1 MERETYLPSN
11 TTSTTAVVVTT
22 LPYTVLQ
29 TDINDTLGVTQ
40 TVWYKYT
47 ADADDIVIGAFG
59 FGDLTTYRPRTR
71 VYIESGGSP
80 VAYLNI
86 VARNK
91 AVQFP
96 VVDTETYYLSFESLG
111 GNVTPAELSLNIQNA
126 PNLNAPI
133 GSILVNDDTD
143 GFPLV
148 ILSSSTGAVLQFQYP
163 FPAGEA
169 GDVLENGLMLVE
181 DNDANTVVV
190 YDTTFTV
197 VTTHAIGNSPCIRA
211 CHGADNFYVARQ
223 VNPVVVHIVDSTGAL
238 SGTTHTLTAVTTVK
252 AIAAANDES
261 VLYHAL
267 NTSGSAV
274 KQWDL
279 VGGAALADLAAGLAG
294 YYIPDILV
302 LADDTIIVLFVH
314 AVFGTTQVRRFN
326 ASGTLLNTYDMG
338 DSKLPAGTNPRLAYS
353 VDDPDSFWVWT
364 HDLSP
369 DVEGISRFR
378 EVQVSDG
385 TILSEVES
393 TEYETGIYEPDTT
406 ATPITRFGNSFSC
419 PFFLIR
425 AESPG
430 SGGGSTTGE
439 IIVRKV
445 TVPSTDSQSFAF
457 TAGGGLSPGSF
468 NLSHGQQQAY
478 NPVTPGSG
486 YTIAETED
494 DDYDT
499 SSSVSNGSTIG
510 NITVTTGESVV
521 VTFTNT
527 RRPHSG
533 SGVYRVVPEKV
544 WDTLYTNLDPV
555 ETEDVAIPR
564 PYIKSALLGD

>member
-1 MERETYLPSN
+1 LPSN

-29 TDINDTLGVTQ
+29 TDVNDTLGVTH

-47 ADADDIVIGAFG
+47 ADSDDIVIGSFG
-59 FGDLTTYRPRTR
+59 FGDLTTYRPRVR

-86 VARNK
+86 VTINK
-91 AVQFP
+91 PVQFP
-96 VVDTETYYLSFESLG
+96 VVDTETYYLSFESAG
-111 GNVTPAELSLNIQNA
+111 GNVASAELSLNIQNA
-126 PNLNAPI
+126 PNLNAPA
-133 GSILVNDDTD
+133 GSLLINDDTD

-148 ILSSSTGAVLQFQYP
+148 LLSSSTGAVLQYQYP
-163 FPAGEA
+163 FPAGEG
-169 GDVLENGLMLVE
+169 GDVLTNGLMLVE

-190 YDTTFTV
+190 YDTTFTA
-197 VTTHAIGNSPCIRA
+197 VTTHSMPSGPRIRT
-211 CHGADNFYVARQ
+211 CHGADKFYVARQ
-223 VNPVVVHIVDSTGAL
+223 TNPVVVRIVDSTGAL
-238 SGTTHTLTAVTTVK
+238 LATTHTLTGITTVI
-252 AIAAANDES
+252 AAAAANDES
-261 VLYHAL
+261 ILYLAL
-267 NTSGSAV
+267 NSAGSAV
-274 KQWDL
+274 KSWNL
-279 VGGAALADLAAGLAG
+279 MTGTISSDLAAGLAG
-294 YYIPDILV
+294 YLIPDILV
-302 LADDTIIVLFVH
+302 LADDTIIVAFVQQ
-314 AVFGTTQVRRFN
+314 VFGTTQIRRYS
-326 ASGTLLNTYDMG
+326 AAGALLNTYNMG
-338 DSKLPAGTNPRLAYS
+338 DSKMPAGTLPRLAYS

-378 EVQVSDG
+378 EVQTSDG
-385 TILSEVES
+385 TILTEVES

-425 AESPG
+425 ADSPG

-564 PYIKSALLGD
+564 PFIKTALLGD